1 MAKLPSNN
9 DIISLNFFLSGFFR
23 IKLKEISYKYCWVRS
38 RFNTHK
44 LWYSN
49 YKNLF
54 FGDVWHSI
62 FKWIFMKNNKVVITI
77 WYSLL
82 ELKKQSL
89 NSHKTFNSLS
99 WIMKFV
105 YYWNF
110 VKNATETVDPRKI
123 TPIFICIF
131 QSVYKSLWRQMLHI

>member
-1 MAKLPSNN
+1 
-9 DIISLNFFLSGFFR
+9 
-23 IKLKEISYKYCWVRS
+23 
-38 RFNTHK
+38 
-44 LWYSN
+44 
-49 YKNLF
+49 
-54 FGDVWHSI
+54 
-62 FKWIFMKNNKVVITI
+62 MKNNKVVITI

-131 QSVYKSLWRQMLHI
+131 QSVYKSL